1 MSGDDLPT
9 VVRGQRR
16 LSRLVRNDGYRL
28 EECVTTQC
36 ITPCC
41 VWEGSR
47 RLVGVHDDPSTL
59 EDTHNG
65 LARVNPAV
73 FGLPRQDHPA
83 PQKPVSPTRG
93 SMGTL
98 LGVICTI
105 LSYLAEIVNFQA
117 LIITLSLIAGVIIIA
132 VMVCCFRCCRS
143 KKTVDTT
150 ADAAMERQAD
160 ARKVRQEERRTEMRL
175 RHDEI
180 RSKYGL
186 TKENPYA
193 RFEDN

>member
-1 MSGDDLPT
+1 MSGFIRSLPFLLVFVVYFWTT
-9 VVRGQRR
+9 VSGQA
-16 LSRLVRNDGYRL
+16 SGTVKNCASKSNTSC
-28 EECVTTQC
+28 EECLSNVTCLWCRSTQQC
-36 ITPCC
+36 
-41 VWEGSR
+41 
-47 RLVGVHDDPSTL
+47 LDY
-59 EDTHNG
+59 
-65 LARVNPAV
+65 
-73 FGLPRQDHPA
+73 
-83 PQKPVSPTRG
+83 PVR
-93 SMGTL
+93 
-98 LGVICTI
+98 TI
-105 LSYLAEIVNFQA
+105 LPPRSLCPLPEARWGLCWVNFQA